1 MVTKRPH
8 SNMWRYQHRSWFT
21 RACWMSSFVWVM
33 DWWVCWYHVNIML
46 CQLFLKRDIL
56 FSFMVC
62 LCISQQHYLSR
73 NKRNETSSHVQ
84 LKTQIKV
91 EKGPNEISLNLL
103 AIQNDWHID
112 YSVVCTVQYFML
124 MDGLGEIICTLFWDV
139 VNICKRSHAGCGR
152 WISSHK
158 STLTSTLH
166 NRFWMKNNNCCINFM
181 LAFVVYDKAVA
192 SKWQWELHGLV

>member
-1 MVTKRPH
+1 
-8 SNMWRYQHRSWFT
+8 
-21 RACWMSSFVWVM
+21 
-33 DWWVCWYHVNIML
+33 ML
-46 CQLFLKRDIL
+46 CQLFLKRGIL
-56 FSFMVC
+56 WFVFAFLNNIIFQEMKGMR
-62 LCISQQHYLSR
+62 LH
-73 NKRNETSSHVQ
+73 HVQ

-103 AIQNDWHID
+103 AIQNDWHMD